1 MRKIGR
7 AYKKASALSVLK
19 LGLAAG
25 VVVAGI
31 LCYAHTQGGVF
42 VFDDDHS
49 ILDNPY
55 ILHLWPISS
64 AMSAPPQ
71 STLAGRPIVSL
82 SLALN
87 YAVSGRDVWS
97 YHIFNILIHLLAG
110 LTLFGIVRRTLETE
124 RLRQQFGR
132 HSATLAWAAATIWV
146 VHPIQTESVTYIV
159 QRTESMMGLFYL
171 LTLYSAIRAMQ
182 SGKPLMWSAVSVICC
197 VLGMGTKEVMV
208 TAPLLVLLYD
218 RTFAAG
224 LFKSALR
231 RRWGLYASLAA
242 TWGILVPLIWSGPRS
257 DSVGFSFGTSP
268 LDYAL
273 NQGIVI
279 MHYLRLSLWPSKL
292 CLDYNWPIQKSLA
305 KIIPPLLMVCGMA
318 AVVIWGLIRNRT
330 WSYPA
335 AWFFAVL
342 APTSSFVPIIDLIFE
357 HRMYLPLAGLV
368 VLLVIAGY
376 LLWGY
381 VGGLLWRSEKAG
393 WHIGTVSAVIIV
405 IALIVVT
412 ILRNSDYN
420 SAILIWQKALD
431 VSPNNPRA
439 YTNLAAAYGGLEQ
452 YNEAMEACTQAIKLK
467 PDCAEAY
474 SNLTNI
480 YVRLGKYEDVITAAE
495 KTIKL
500 RPNFA
505 ESYNNL
511 GLAYGQLG
519 RYDEA
524 VAACSMAVKLKPYLP
539 EAHCNLGASYNKLNR
554 SAEAIQQCK
563 EAIRLKPAY
572 ADAYYNLGTIYNKL
586 GRYNEAAEAYKQ
598 AVKIKPDFVDACFNL
613 GIAYRRLGRYPEA
626 VEAYRQALEI
636 RPDLA
641 EVHNDLGVAYGQLR
655 WYEEA
660 IKACGRAISIKP
672 DYADAYYNLGIAYLM
687 SGKADLARQQ
697 FEALKQLGS
706 EQADKLLNFISAYN
720 AN

>member
-1 MRKIGR
+1 MKEKGR
-7 AYKKASALSVLK
+7 AYKKASALSVLN

-25 VVVAGI
+25 VAVAGI
-31 LCYAHTQGGVF
+31 LCYAHTQGGAF

-55 ILHLWPISS
+55 ILNLWPINR

-71 STLAGRPIVSL
+71 STLAGRPVASL

-87 YAVSGRDVWS
+87 YAVSGCDVWS
-97 YHIFNILIHLLAG
+97 YHIFNILIHILAG
-110 LTLFGIVRRTLETE
+110 LTLFGIIRRTLETE
-124 RLRQQFGR
+124 RLRERFGR
-132 HSATLAWAAATIWV
+132 HSASLAWAAATIWV
-146 VHPIQTESVTYIV
+146 VHPIQTESVTYII

-197 VLGMGTKEVMV
+197 GLGMGTKEVMV

-224 LFKSALR
+224 SFKSALR

-242 TWGILVPLIWSGPRS
+242 TWGILVSLVWSGPRS
-257 DSVGFSFGTSP
+257 DSVGFSFGASL

-279 MHYLRLSLWPSKL
+279 MHYLRLSLWPSSL
-292 CLDYNWPIQKSLA
+292 CLDYNWPIQKNLA

-357 HRMYLPLAGLV
+357 HRMYLPLAGLA

-381 VGGLLWRSEKAG
+381 VGGLLWWSKRAG
-393 WHIGTVSAVIIV
+393 FLAGAVSTVIIV
-405 IALIVVT
+405 IALMVVT

-420 SAILIWQKALD
+420 STTLIWQKALD

-439 YTNLAAAYGGLEQ
+439 YTNLAAAYGGLGQ
-452 YNEAMEACTQAIKLK
+452 YNEALEACTQAIKLK
-467 PDCAEAY
+467 SDCAEAY
-474 SNLTNI
+474 SNLGNI
-480 YVRLGKYEDVITAAE
+480 YVRLGKYEDVITASE

-505 ESYNNL
+505 EAYNNL
-511 GLAYGQLG
+511 GFAYGQLG

-524 VAACSMAVKLKPYLP
+524 VAACSMAVKLKPYLA
-539 EAHCNLGASYNKLNR
+539 EAYCNLGASYNKLDR
-554 SAEAIQQCK
+554 SIEAIQQCK

-572 ADAYYNLGTIYNKL
+572 ADAYFNLGTIYSKL
-586 GRYNEAAEAYKQ
+586 GRYNQAADAYKQ
-598 AVKIKPDFVDACFNL
+598 AVKIKPDSFDACFNL
-613 GIAYRRLGRYPEA
+613 GVAYRRLGRYPEA

-641 EVHNDLGVAYGQLR
+641 EVHNDLGVTYGQLR

-660 IKACGRAISIKP
+660 IKACSRAVNIKP
-672 DYADAYYNLGIAYLM
+672 DYADAYYNLGIAYLL
-687 SGKADLARQQ
+687 SGQADLARRQ
-697 FEALKQLGS
+697 FEVLKKLDS
-706 EQADKLLNFISAYN
+706 EQADRLLSFISRQ
-720 AN
+720 